1 MRKCSDTVVGL
12 DKSVGLPTGLRCSLK
27 RSLCRLL
34 VSPIRFILT
43 TFSEIS
49 PCYNDSVRNRFG
61 MGTGETC
68 QVLIGA
74 DSYKNEIRK

>member
-1 MRKCSDTVVGL
+1 MVGL
-12 DKSVGLPTGLRCSLK
+12 DKLVGLSTGLRCSSK
-27 RSLCRLL
+27 RSLSRLL
-34 VSPIRFILT
+34 VSPIRFFFT

-49 PCYNDSVRNRFG
+49 PCHNNSVRSRFG

-74 DSYKNEIRK
+74 DSYKNEINREMVKN

>member
-1 MRKCSDTVVGL
+1 MFVEAIF
-12 DKSVGLPTGLRCSLK
+12 KSSFSFSYK
-27 RSLCRLL
+27 
-34 VSPIRFILT
+34 IFFT

-49 PCYNDSVRNRFG
+49 PCHNNSVRNRFG

-74 DSYKNEIRK
+74 DSYKNEINREMVKN